1 MAKKKNNRFWFF
13 IGVIAVFLAAPNN
26 IAIRHTLDYVDPV
39 MFNVMRFGIIAL
51 LATPYILLKW
61 KTYSRKAWR
70 YSLIVGAAMSV
81 AVTTHVWA
89 IQESQASYVAILS
102 LFSPIIFIFYAMRFN
117 KEKLNRRSFAG
128 ITLAAAGA
136 FAIVALPVLLHQ
148 GSEFIFYP
156 FATFLIVFRSLSF
169 PLAIIFA
176 KKAHDTKMPIMV
188 TMGISS
194 WVVFI
199 TSSVVALLGPGLVL
213 PDIHNSNML
222 LGVLYSSIAVSLL
235 ARMGNVVSYAK
246 IGSVASSALTYA
258 EVLLAVILPVFIL
271 HEKLSY
277 EMIIGGILILVGVYI
292 VEHHRLAHR
301 QHENVLKDH

>member
-1 MAKKKNNRFWFF
+1 MAKNKKHRFWFF
-13 IGVIAVFLAAPNN
+13 IGVVAVLLAGPNN

-39 MFNVMRFGIIAL
+39 MFNVLRFGVIAFL
-51 LATPYILLKW
+51 ITPYIIFKW

-136 FAIVALPVLLHQ
+136 FAIVALPVILHK

-156 FATFLIVFRSLSF
+156 FATFLLVFRLFSF

-176 KKAHDTKMPIMV
+176 KKAHDAKMPILV

-194 WVVFI
+194 WVVFL
-199 TSSVVALLGPGLVL
+199 TSSLTAFFGPGWVL
-213 PDIHNSNML
+213 PDMQNPEML
-222 LGVLYSSIAVSLL
+222 IGVLYSAVMVSLL
-235 ARMGNVVSYAK
+235 ARMGNVLSYEK
-246 IGSVASSALTYA
+246 IGSVASSALAYG

-271 HEKLSY
+271 HEKLSA
-277 EMIIGGILILVGVYI
+277 EMIFGGVLILLGVYT
-292 VEHHRLAHR
+292 VEHHRMSHHK
-301 QHENVLKDH
+301 HENVLKDH